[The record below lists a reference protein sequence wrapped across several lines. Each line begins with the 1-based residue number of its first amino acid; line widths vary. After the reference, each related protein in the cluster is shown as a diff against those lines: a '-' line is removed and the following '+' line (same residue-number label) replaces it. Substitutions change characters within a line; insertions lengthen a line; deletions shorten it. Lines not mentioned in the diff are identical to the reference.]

1 MQIKIVC
8 TYCRGSGLDIR
19 ISDPPVQYECHICN
33 GVGYHTIDIIGDE
46 LTDIMDKL
54 NDIKEK
60 MDEIKVM
67 LDSPT
72 LGLQKMSSNL
82 DDIMVKLD
90 V

>member
-33 GVGYHTIDIIGDE
+33 GTGYHTIDIIGDE

-54 NDIKEK
+54 NNIKK
-60 MDEIKVM
+60 KVNEIKDAV
-67 LDSPT
+67 DA
-72 LGLQKMSSNL
+72 LG
-82 DDIMVKLD
+82 
-90 V
+90 